1 MIDFVDG
8 HDQLL
13 LKSLSR
19 TIEEVEMSAK
29 KKVVSTKAQP
39 SVELS
44 LEKEV
49 NVIEL
54 VNAEKIL
61 VQKNAELLAEVNELK
76 DRVKE
81 LNVDVEQHEVTIE
94 DLMQTIDELRQKKSK
109 AAKKYRLVT
118 AKVDKKMPKQELALI
133 INAPDDAEFT
143 GVEMENAAKDAGE
156 LVTRQPE
163 GKIFA
168 WYRENLISGGYIQA
182 A

>member
-1 MIDFVDG
+1 MN
-8 HDQLL
+8 
-13 LKSLSR
+13 
-19 TIEEVEMSAK
+19 AK
-29 KKVVSTKAQP
+29 KKVVSTKAQQP
-39 SVELS
+39 VKLS

-49 NVIEL
+49 NINSEEILFLNQRNVALEAEVTKLKDTIAEDVDRIGEL
-54 VNAEKIL
+54 NAE
-61 VQKNAELLAEVNELK
+61 
-76 DRVKE
+76 
-81 LNVDVEQHEVTIE
+81 VEQHVLQIE
-94 DLMQTIDELRQKKSK
+94 DLLQTIDEMRQKKSK
-109 AAKKYRLVT
+109 AAKKYRLIT

>member
-8 HDQLL
+8 HNQLL

-49 NVIEL
+49 NVSS
-54 VNAEKIL
+54 EKIF

-76 DRVKE
+76 DI
-81 LNVDVEQHEVTIE
+81 IE
-94 DLMQTIDELRQKKSK
+94 ELRQKKSK

-168 WYRENLISGGYIQA
+168 WYRDNLISGGYIQA